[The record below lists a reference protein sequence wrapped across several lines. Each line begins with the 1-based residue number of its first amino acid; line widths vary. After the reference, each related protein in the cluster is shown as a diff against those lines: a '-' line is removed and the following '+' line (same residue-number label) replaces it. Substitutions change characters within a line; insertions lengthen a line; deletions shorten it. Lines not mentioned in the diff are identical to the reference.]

1 MANEKKL
8 TMKEKYAM
16 LLNIVKASDD
26 ENAEMLEAFINERV
40 TLIENKKSSKNA
52 AKEEENE
59 KNKARVLEVL
69 SGLENPATV
78 TEIQAYCT
86 GFSNQK
92 MTSILGKL
100 CDDGVA
106 ERTTAKGKSYYK
118 AVEV

>member
-8 TMKEKYAM
+8 TMKDKYAM
-16 LLNIVKASDD
+16 LLDIVKASDS

-40 TLIENKKSSKNA
+40 TLIDNKKSSKNS

-59 KNKARVLEVL
+59 KNKALVL
-69 SGLENPATV
+69 SVLRELTSPATV
-78 TEIQAYCT
+78 TEIQASCD

-118 AVEV
+118 AIEV